1 MLPYKLLYFL
11 FSVKI
16 ALFTC
21 CGPEKRRS
29 DFEVIGGA
37 YKIRQIATLPG
48 EVNESSGLAVAQPGK
63 SYWTHNDGGSKPALY
78 EVDARGKL
86 LRTLD
91 LPGLRNR
98 DWEDLARDA
107 AGNLYIGDF
116 GNNNNTRRNLKIYR
130 LHPDRP
136 GQSTA
141 LRSATP
147 TRRPFRPGNA
157 NGTSTA
163 KPFSG
168 TPTAYTLFSK
178 NRGRKN
184 VKMYVLPARPGDHV
198 AQVRGEV
205 FIKSMVTAAD
215 VNPAHNLFAGAYLRQ
230 GAPVPAH
237 RQRASCSKTPTCA
250 SRCTATR
257 PKPLPSSTT
266 PTSSSPTSRARCFW
280 SSGRGSRPRAGGEGQ
295 FAPGMMNYIR

>member
-1 MLPYKLLYFL
+1 LGAGISQKNDMLPYKVLYFL

-37 YKIRQIATLPG
+37 YKIRQIATLPA
-48 EVNESSGLAVAQPGK
+48 EVNESSGLAVAVPGK

-78 EVDARGKL
+78 EVDATGKL

-98 DWEDLARDA
+98 DWEDLTRDA

-136 GQSTA
+136 GQADSITFRYADQTA
-141 LRSATP
+141 FPPRERERNFDCEAFFWHADSL
-147 TRRPFRPGNA
+147 
-157 NGTSTA
+157 
-163 KPFSG
+163 
-168 TPTAYTLFSK
+168 YLFSK

-184 VKMYVLPARPGDHV
+184 VKMYVLPAQPGDHV

-215 VNPAHNLFAGAYLRQ
+215 VNPAHNLFAVLTYGKVLLFRLTDNGKLLKDPYLCIKVYRNQAEAIAFVNNTDFLITNEQ
-230 GAPVPAH
+230 GKMYLVE
-237 RQRASCSKTPTCA
+237 RKG
-250 SRCTATR
+250 
-257 PKPLPSSTT
+257 K
-266 PTSSSPTSRARCFW
+266 
-280 SSGRGSRPRAGGEGQ
+280 
-295 FAPGMMNYIR
+295 

>member
-1 MLPYKLLYFL
+1 MLPYKVLYFL

-37 YKIRQIATLPG
+37 YKIRQIATLPA
-48 EVNESSGLAVAQPGK
+48 EVNESSGLAVAVPGK

-78 EVDARGKL
+78 EVDATGKL

-98 DWEDLARDA
+98 DWEDLTRDA

-136 GQSTA
+136 GQADSITFRYADQTA
-141 LRSATP
+141 FPPRERERNFDCEAFFWHADSL
-147 TRRPFRPGNA
+147 
-157 NGTSTA
+157 
-163 KPFSG
+163 
-168 TPTAYTLFSK
+168 YLFSK

-184 VKMYVLPARPGDHV
+184 VKMYVLPAQPGDHV

-205 FIKSMVTAAD
+205 FIKSMV
-215 VNPAHNLFAGAYLRQ
+215 
-230 GAPVPAH
+230 
-237 RQRASCSKTPTCA
+237 
-250 SRCTATR
+250 
-257 PKPLPSSTT
+257 
-266 PTSSSPTSRARCFW
+266 
-280 SSGRGSRPRAGGEGQ
+280 
-295 FAPGMMNYIR
+295 